1 MGSNALFARRKFS
14 PFPISQNKLHQLK
27 HQLFLKTI
35 HFLSSCPKKPNMT
48 SNVTILSAST
58 SRKAAPNSTA
68 AATTTTTTPNVARGR
83 IYRTVVAGQTKW
95 VTRDLAALDFL
106 LGIPME
112 QEPSLVHAGWLRNQ
126 QPAPGKWWEK
136 FIRQAPAS
144 VLRKPGDNVLEQPD
158 SQAIDNT
165 HDRTVATGGRRLDGD
180 KAIKV
185 TIPRTGFTRTR
196 QRSIARQAAIR
207 EWELQVAHGLQ
218 GEKSDGLLD
227 GRVFFSSK
235 ENYPISIFSVI
246 RYEPKR
252 EEAAR
257 LRQKLEARG
266 GGGTQFNVPERDWSE
281 FICLF
286 C

>member
-1 MGSNALFARRKFS
+1 M
-14 PFPISQNKLHQLK
+14 
-27 HQLFLKTI
+27 
-35 HFLSSCPKKPNMT
+35 
-48 SNVTILSAST
+48 LSASA
-58 SRKAAPNSTA
+58 SQKVASNST
-68 AATTTTTTPNVARGR
+68 TTTTTNMTTNITTTPNVARGR
-83 IYRTVVAGQTKW
+83 IYRTVVTGQTKW
-95 VTRDLAALDFL
+95 VTRDLAALEFL
-106 LGIPME
+106 SGIPME
-112 QEPSLVHAGWLRNQ
+112 QEPSTVHAGWLRNQ

-144 VLRKPGDNVLEQPD
+144 VLKRKGDNVLEQPD
-158 SQAIDNT
+158 SQAIDDT
-165 HDRTVATGGRRLDGD
+165 HDRTVVTGGRRLDGD
-180 KAIKV
+180 KAIKIA
-185 TIPRTGFTRTR
+185 IPRTAFTRTR

-235 ENYPISIFSVI
+235 DNYPISVFSVI

-266 GGGTQFNVPERDWSE
+266 GGGTQFHVPERDWSE
-281 FICLF
+281 CLTLF
-286 C
+286 VDFAVKIFNSYHYFGRRNVI